1 MKITFPHIGDAHL
14 IGRIFFSEIGIDI
27 ITPQANTDRGLEKGS
42 EVSPDEICIP
52 FKLMVSNLMEAYRL
66 GADTV
71 IMPATMGPCRLG
83 EYGELLK
90 SILDK
95 RGYRFNWIL
104 LDSPSD
110 IGKKE
115 LLR

>member
-27 ITPQANTDRGLEKGS
+27 VTPSANTVKSLERGS
-42 EVSPDEICIP
+42 EISPDEICLP
-52 FKLMVSNLMEAYRL
+52 FKLMIANLIDAYHL

-71 IMPATMGPCRLG
+71 VMPATMGPCRLG

-90 SILDK
+90 SILFECFDRK
-95 RGYRFNWIL
+95 HKQT
-104 LDSPSD
+104 P
-110 IGKKE
+110 
-115 LLR
+115 

>member
-14 IGRIFFSEIGIDI
+14 IGRIFFSEIGIKI
-27 ITPQANTDRGLEKGS
+27 ITPPANTVNGLEKGS
-42 EVSPDEICIP
+42 EISPDEICLP
-52 FKLMVSNLMEAYRL
+52 FKLMISNLIEAHKL

-95 RGYRFNWIL
+95 KGVL
-104 LDSPSD
+104 L
-110 IGKKE
+110 
-115 LLR
+115 